1 MTVSRH
7 ILYIYT
13 KTIFTIDRTPVNLH
27 IATTYTRNSL
37 SARARPERLRDPRRR
52 PDSNVPGHAQPRHE
66 HDLYGITSQ
75 RRVACIFAAHTP
87 ALCRIHTPCSA

>member
-1 MTVSRH
+1 MSFNAVLPLLHS
-7 ILYIYT
+7 LY
-13 KTIFTIDRTPVNLH
+13 FRTFVNLH

-75 RRVACIFAAHTP
+75 RRVARIFAAHTP
-87 ALCRIHTPCSA
+87 ALCRIHTPRSA

>member
-1 MTVSRH
+1 MQPF
-7 ILYIYT
+7 
-13 KTIFTIDRTPVNLH
+13 IFHKFVRPVKPSL
-27 IATTYTRNSL
+27 ATTYTRSSL

-87 ALCRIHTPCSA
+87 ALCRIHTPRSA